1 VVPAPHMR
9 PIVIGIGG
17 AHSSAGKTTYAS
29 LLLQRLRG
37 WGAIK
42 YTKTSIY
49 ASITDDRDILSTENK
64 DTRRMLDSGAERV
77 IWVQSPPSELG
88 EVLPLAVERLSDLKG
103 IVVEGN
109 SAIEFLR
116 PDIILF
122 IFGTERE
129 SIKESAKGILNKA
142 HIVISEKGDC
152 RKGSGEARWFRKSP
166 ADHESLLAYV
176 TGMIDAI
183 EKIRSLIREQATD
196 GKIPCTVVRK
206 IAEELNLP
214 YHEAGKAAN
223 ELGIK
228 ITNCEL
234 GCF

>member
-1 VVPAPHMR
+1 M
-9 PIVIGIGG
+9 IGIGG
-17 AHSSAGKTTYAS
+17 AHSGSGKTTYAS

-49 ASITDDRDILSTENK
+49 TSITDDRDILSTENK
-64 DTRRMLDSGAERV
+64 DTRRMLDSGAER
-77 IWVQSPPSELG
+77 ILWVQSPPLELG
-88 EVLPLAVERLSDLKG
+88 EVLPLAVDRLSDLEG

-109 SAIEFLR
+109 SAIEFLK

-122 IFGTERE
+122 IFGTEPE
-129 SIKESAKGILNKA
+129 ILKESAKGILSKA
-142 HIVISEKGDC
+142 HIVISEKED
-152 RKGSGEARWFRKSP
+152 RPKGSGEARWFRKSP
-166 ADHESLLAYV
+166 ADYENLLGYV
-176 TGMIDAI
+176 IGMISAI
-183 EKIRSLIREQATD
+183 EKIRFLLKEQAID
-196 GKIPCTVVRK
+196 GKISCTVVRK
-206 IAEELNLP
+206 IAEDLNLP

-228 ITNCEL
+228 ITDCEL